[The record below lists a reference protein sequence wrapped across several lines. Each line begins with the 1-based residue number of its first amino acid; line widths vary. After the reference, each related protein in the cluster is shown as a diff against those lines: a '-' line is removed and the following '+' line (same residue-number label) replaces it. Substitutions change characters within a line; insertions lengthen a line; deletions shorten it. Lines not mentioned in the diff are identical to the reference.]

1 MSQKTKPPD
10 FRILFESAP
19 GLYLVLATDLTI
31 VAVSDAYLRAT
42 MTERKAIL
50 GRALFDVFPDNPEDP
65 DATGVRNLRSS
76 LEQVLLTR
84 EPNTM
89 AVQKYDIRRPASEG
103 GGFEERFWSPVN
115 TPVLDGKGEVIHII
129 HRVEDVTDFM
139 RLKQREAEEDRLARE
154 LQDRATRMELELY
167 QRAQEVQE
175 INHKL
180 EESNREL
187 RELNSALE
195 SFSYSV
201 SHDLRAPL
209 RAIDGFSHFLIKN
222 HAPGMP
228 EEAQHLLQMVSKN
241 AAHMNQLIE
250 GLLHLS
256 KLDRHPLARQRVAL
270 SSLVREVLRELRTGQ
285 NAPAP
290 EILIGDLP
298 DCVGDPV
305 LLRQVFINLLSN
317 AFKFTRHREKARI
330 EVGAC
335 RSGGELA
342 CHVRDNGAGF
352 DMRYAGKLFGAF
364 QRLHGAKEFEGTG
377 IGLSIVQRILQR
389 HGGRIWAEA
398 EVGKG
403 AAFFFTLP
411 AAACPADPPQPA
423 AAVAA
428 PVLGCA

>member
-1 MSQKTKPPD
+1 MSQQTHPPD

-42 MTERKAIL
+42 MTDRESIL
-50 GRALFDVFPDNPEDP
+50 GRALFDVFPDNPADP

-76 LEQVLLTR
+76 LEQVLRTR
-84 EPNTM
+84 KPNTM

-115 TPVLDGKGEVIHII
+115 TPVLDHRGEVTHII

-139 RLKQREAEEDRLARE
+139 RLKQREAEEGKLARE
-154 LQDRATRMELELY
+154 LQDRATRMEVELY

-180 EESNREL
+180 AESNREL
-187 RELNSALE
+187 RELNAALE

-209 RAIDGFSHFLIKN
+209 RAIDGFSHLLMKN
-222 HAPGMP
+222 HGDGMP
-228 EEAQHLLQMVSKN
+228 EEARHLLQIVSKN

-250 GLLHLS
+250 GLLRLS
-256 KLDRHPLARQRVAL
+256 KLDRHPLAWQRVDL
-270 SSLVREVLRELRTGQ
+270 SSLVRDVLRELGPDP
-285 NAPAP
+285 NNPAP
-290 EILIGDLP
+290 EISVGGLP
-298 DCVGDPV
+298 DCAGDPV
-305 LLRQVFINLLSN
+305 LLRQVFVNLLSN
-317 AFKFTRHREKARI
+317 AIKFTRHREKARI
-330 EVGAC
+330 EVEASL
-335 RSGGELA
+335 SGGQLT
-342 CHVRDNGAGF
+342 CRIRDNGAGF

-364 QRLHGAKEFEGTG
+364 QRLHGVEEFEGTG
-377 IGLSIVQRILQR
+377 IGLSIVHRIIQR

-403 AAFFFTLP
+403 ALFSFTLP
-411 AAACPADPPQPA
+411 GAASPELETALGQGLSA
-423 AAVAA
+423 A
-428 PVLGCA
+428 